1 LSFAALGRQDFA
13 PREYRPRVT
22 KEHAM
27 RRTPIGTVL
36 SFIFSVVALVTTGG
50 LTSGQFLDPSPT
62 VDERFEQPDY
72 EAELPAP
79 PQSVERV
86 EPIRDFSQAYL
97 GVTFDPQYPNAAVAR
112 SVNAGSPADQAGIKA
127 GDTIISV
134 NGRKVASYDDV
145 LKSVDRLKPGDVLD
159 IDVSRR
165 VSVKARAVLDGQPV
179 GARTSNYRPV
189 SEPLPEPEFAPVQTR
204 PRSLLLPGGQ
214 NSIRPR
220 QNYGAPQNS
229 SNSVNRNNNSIDRD
243 SDNRGRGRLP
253 RRRG

>member
-13 PREYRPRVT
+13 AREYRPRVT

-27 RRTPIGTVL
+27 QRTPFGTL
-36 SFIFSVVALVTTGG
+36 SSFIFSAVALLTTGG
-50 LTSGQFLDPSPT
+50 LAFGQFLDSSPT
-62 VDERFEQPDY
+62 VDNRFEEPDY

-86 EPIRDFSQAYL
+86 EPLRDFSQAYL

-112 SVNAGSPADQAGIKA
+112 SVTAGSPADQAGIKA

-145 LKSVDRLKPGDVLD
+145 LTSVDRLKPGDVLD

-204 PRSLLLPGGQ
+204 PRSLLVPGGQ
-214 NSIRPR
+214 NTIRPR
-220 QNYGAPQNS
+220 QNYRAPQNS
-229 SNSVNRNNNSIDRD
+229 ANSVNRNSNSNNRDRD
-243 SDNRGRGRLP
+243 DRGRGRIP